1 MNDTRSIDINDE
13 LKKRFRKLSAPMDA
27 IPTDTEARLHKLRG
41 IRYIMYDFYGTL
53 FLSGVGDIGIDDGS
67 SDAKLMND
75 ALTGAGITP
84 MGPGAGERCL
94 ALYNSVVEKSIHR
107 LRKEGIQTPEPDIRE
122 IWSTVLEH
130 LETENL
136 IKSDEAES
144 PETARR
150 ISVEFEARMNPV
162 WPVDDAVSTLQ
173 HMKELGLRQG
183 IISNSQFYTPLVLE
197 ALTGKSITGLGFE
210 PRLMHWSYEEKMKKP
225 DIEFYK
231 KFLEKMSV
239 AFPESLPNEV
249 LYVGNDM
256 LKDIWPASSLGMK
269 TALFA
274 GDGRSLKWRRDDDRC
289 RDLEPDVIITK
300 FSQLIDLI

>member
-1 MNDTRSIDINDE
+1 MNDTRSIDQD

-27 IPTDTEARLHKLRG
+27 IPTDTEARLQKLHG
-41 IRYIMYDFYGTL
+41 IRFVMYDFYGTL

-75 ALTGAGITP
+75 ALAGAGITLNDP
-84 MGPGAGERCL
+84 VAGERCL
-94 ALYNSVVEKSIHR
+94 ALYNSVVEKSINR
-107 LRKEGIQTPEPDIRE
+107 LKEEDIQTPEPDIRE

-130 LETENL
+130 LEAENL
-136 IKSDEAES
+136 IKSEEAES

-162 WPVDDAVSTLQ
+162 WPVDDAVTTLQ
-173 HMKELGLRQG
+173 ALKGQELRQG
-183 IISNSQFYTPLVLE
+183 IISNSQFYTPLILE
-197 ALTGKSITGLGFE
+197 ALTGKSITELGFD
-210 PRLMHWSYEEKMKKP
+210 PRLLHWSFEEKMKKP

-231 KFLEKMSV
+231 KFLDKLTA
-239 AFPESLPNEV
+239 AFPDSLPNEV

-274 GDGRSLKWRRDDDRC
+274 GDSRSLKWRRNDDRC
-289 RDLEPDVIITK
+289 RDLEPDVIITN
-300 FSQLIDLI
+300 FSQLHDVV